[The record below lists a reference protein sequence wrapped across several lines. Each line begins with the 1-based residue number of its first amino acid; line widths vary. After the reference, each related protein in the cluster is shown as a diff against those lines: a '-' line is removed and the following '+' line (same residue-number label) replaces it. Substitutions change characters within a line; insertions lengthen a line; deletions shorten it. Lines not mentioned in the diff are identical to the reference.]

1 MVDLEQIEI
10 ERAQRKELL
19 AEQRRQQHAIDVARL
34 NELEIEHGD
43 DGVAR
48 VDVGR
53 YAPGLPTLVVVRALK
68 KAELKRFRD
77 RVRGEGADN
86 AAAAEEAAI
95 AALLYPSRD
104 SDEWRALLDA
114 VPGVL
119 VRAGVAA
126 VELAAGIERATGK

>member
-19 AEQRRQQHAIDVARL
+19 AEQRRQQHAIDIARL

-53 YAPGLPTLVVVRALK
+53 YAPGLPTLVVVRPLK

-86 AAAAEEAAI
+86 AAA
-95 AALLYPSRD
+95 PRCFT
-104 SDEWRALLDA
+104 R
-114 VPGVL
+114 
-119 VRAGVAA
+119 
-126 VELAAGIERATGK
+126 RATATNGVRCSTLCPACSCARAWPRWS